1 MSTHKYLD
9 RICCLVMVLALVLTV
24 VFINGESLGVQAA
37 SSAPGYESRLFDT
50 AAVHT
55 IDIVM
60 DDWEGFLD
68 TCTSEEYALC
78 DLVIDNEA
86 CKNVG
91 IRAKGNT
98 SLTQV
103 AQYGNDRYS
112 FKIEFDH
119 YDSTKTYYGFDKL
132 SLNNIIQDNTYMKD
146 YLTYQMMASFG
157 VDPPLCSYVY
167 LTVNGEDW
175 GLYLAVEGV
184 EEAFLERNYGSDYGE
199 LYKPDSMSMG
209 GGMGSMDGMEVP
221 DDFELPEDR
230 EPPQDR
236 ELPEEAEG
244 EPPQNRED
252 SGASEEAP
260 AGESSEAASEETPPE
275 ELSGGAPPQ
284 EGTPPDGMPG
294 GGPGGGNFQAFAEK
308 SQKTA

>member
-1 MSTHKYLD
+1 
-9 RICCLVMVLALVLTV
+9 
-24 VFINGESLGVQAA
+24 
-37 SSAPGYESRLFDT
+37 
-50 AAVHT
+50 
-55 IDIVM
+55 
-60 DDWEGFLD
+60 
-68 TCTSEEYALC
+68 
-78 DLVIDNEA
+78 
-86 CKNVG
+86 
-91 IRAKGNT
+91 
-98 SLTQV
+98 
-103 AQYGNDRYS
+103 
-112 FKIEFDH
+112 
-119 YDSTKTYYGFDKL
+119 
-132 SLNNIIQDNTYMKD
+132 MKD

-157 VDPPLCSYVY
+157 VDSPLCSYVY

-209 GGMGSMDGMEVP
+209 GGMEVP

-230 EPPQDR
+230 EPPQDM

-275 ELSGGAPPQ
+275 EPSGGAPPQ
-284 EGTPPDGMPG
+284 EGTPPDVMPK

>member
-1 MSTHKYLD
+1 
-9 RICCLVMVLALVLTV
+9 
-24 VFINGESLGVQAA
+24 
-37 SSAPGYESRLFDT
+37 
-50 AAVHT
+50 
-55 IDIVM
+55 
-60 DDWEGFLD
+60 
-68 TCTSEEYALC
+68 
-78 DLVIDNEA
+78 
-86 CKNVG
+86 
-91 IRAKGNT
+91 
-98 SLTQV
+98 
-103 AQYGNDRYS
+103 
-112 FKIEFDH
+112 
-119 YDSTKTYYGFDKL
+119 
-132 SLNNIIQDNTYMKD
+132 MKD

-157 VDPPLCSYVY
+157 VDSPLCSYVY

-209 GGMGSMDGMEVP
+209 GGMGSMGGMEVP
-221 DDFELPEDR
+221 DDFELPEDK
-230 EPPQDR
+230 

-244 EPPQNRED
+244 EPSQNRED

-275 ELSGGAPPQ
+275 EPSGGAPPQ